1 LVAYKAISDYGLIG
15 DMHSA
20 ALVGLDGSI
29 DWACMP
35 RFDSPSIFAAIL
47 DENKGG
53 HFQIVPSGTYEST
66 QRYLPDTNVLE
77 TTFITPTGRVT
88 LTDFMPTSPTRSAD
102 HVPHEI
108 HRIVVCV
115 EGTVDLMAIFQPRF
129 DYARVETELEVFPHG
144 VLASNAGETL
154 VLSTDVPMTLGTSA
168 AEGEFTLPKGD
179 SATFIAAYGRATP
192 MAVRAGRSAYRL
204 EHTKEMWER
213 IVTELDWTGMW
224 RDEVVRSFLVLHLLM
239 YAPTGAIVAAPTTS
253 LPEAIGGERNWDY
266 RYCWL
271 RDSAFTLGVLFL
283 VGDLQDARHFLNWLI
298 EMSADHVNSGQF
310 QVLYGITEDSDTKE
324 VTLDHLEGY
333 QGSQPVRIGNGAVDQ
348 LQLDVFGEV
357 ILSINTYMRYGGYIS
372 GQIWSIVN
380 DYAEM
385 TCKSWHLPDRSIWEV
400 RGHERHFTYSK
411 AMCWAALDKA
421 IEIGTATGHK
431 SKLAKWR
438 RVADQIK
445 AEVLTRGW
453 NEEKQAFVQSYDSDV
468 MDASSLILT
477 WTGLLPPD
485 DPRIQS
491 TIARTVEELGSGPF
505 VNRYKVDEADDGLKG
520 EEGAL
525 TMLSF
530 WLIGGLMSSG
540 KIEQAKSLFEEMLGY
555 SNHLG
560 LFSEMIDPVTK
571 EALGNF
577 PQAFSHIG
585 LIHTARN
592 LSWALSQRG

>member
-1 LVAYKAISDYGLIG
+1 MAYKAISDYGLIG

-35 RFDSPSIFAAIL
+35 RFDSPSVFGAIL
-47 DENKGG
+47 DEHAGG
-53 HFQIVPSGTYEST
+53 HFQVTPVGTYEST

-77 TTFITPTGRVT
+77 TTFVTPTGRVT

-108 HRIVVCV
+108 HRIVSCE
-115 EGTVDLMAIFQPRF
+115 EGTMNLRCIFQPRF
-129 DYARVETELEVFPHG
+129 DYARVATHLELFPHG

-154 VLSTDVPMTLGTSA
+154 VLSTNVPMTVDVDT
-168 AEGEFTLPKGD
+168 AESQFTLEEGGD
-179 SATFIAAYGRATP
+179 STFIAAYGRATP
-192 MAVRAGRSAYRL
+192 IAVGLGRSAYRL

-213 IVTELDWTGMW
+213 IVEELDYQGMW
-224 RDEVVRSFLVLHLLM
+224 RDELVRSFLVLHLLM

-253 LPEAIGGERNWDY
+253 LPENIGGERNWDY

-271 RDSAFTLGVLFL
+271 RDSAFTLGVLFR
-283 VGDLQDARHFLNWLI
+283 VGDLHDARHFLNWLI
-298 EMSADHVNSGQF
+298 SMSADHVDSGQI
-310 QVLYGITEDSDTKE
+310 QVLYGITADS
-324 VTLDHLEGY
+324 TLEETSLEHLDGY
-333 QGSQPVRIGNGAVDQ
+333 KGSKPVRIGNGAANQ

-372 GQIWSIVN
+372 SEIWSIVY
-380 DYAEM
+380 DFAET
-385 TCKSWHLPDRSIWEV
+385 TCSSWHLPDRSIWEV
-400 RGHERHFTYSK
+400 RGRERHFTYSK

-431 SKLAKWR
+431 SELARWR
-438 RVADQIK
+438 RVANEIK
-445 AEVLTRGW
+445 AEVLVRGW
-453 NEEKQAFVQSYDSDV
+453 SETKQAFVQSYDSDV

-477 WTGLLPPD
+477 CTGLLPPD

-491 TIARTVEELGSGPF
+491 TIARTVEELGQGPF
-505 VNRYKVDEADDGLKG
+505 VHRYKVEEADDGLKG

-530 WLIGGLMSSG
+530 WLIGALMTNG
-540 KIEQAKSLFEEMLGY
+540 HVPKAKELFEEMLSY
-555 SNHLG
+555 ANHLG

-592 LSWALSQRG
+592 LSWALAQKR

>member
-505 VNRYKVDEADDGLKG
+505 VNRYKVDEADDGLRG

>member
-1 LVAYKAISDYGLIG
+1 
-15 DMHSA
+15 
-20 ALVGLDGSI
+20 
-29 DWACMP
+29 
-35 RFDSPSIFAAIL
+35 
-47 DENKGG
+47 
-53 HFQIVPSGTYEST
+53 
-66 QRYLPDTNVLE
+66 
-77 TTFITPTGRVT
+77 
-88 LTDFMPTSPTRSAD
+88 
-102 HVPHEI
+102 
-108 HRIVVCV
+108 
-115 EGTVDLMAIFQPRF
+115 
-129 DYARVETELEVFPHG
+129 
-144 VLASNAGETL
+144 
-154 VLSTDVPMTLGTSA
+154 
-168 AEGEFTLPKGD
+168 
-179 SATFIAAYGRATP
+179 
-192 MAVRAGRSAYRL
+192 
-204 EHTKEMWER
+204 
-213 IVTELDWTGMW
+213 
-224 RDEVVRSFLVLHLLM
+224 
-239 YAPTGAIVAAPTTS
+239 
-253 LPEAIGGERNWDY
+253 
-266 RYCWL
+266 
-271 RDSAFTLGVLFL
+271 LFL

-333 QGSQPVRIGNGAVDQ
+333 RGSKPVRIGNGAVDQ

-385 TCKSWHLPDRSIWEV
+385 TCKSWHQPDRSIWEV

-540 KIEQAKSLFEEMLGY
+540 KIEQAHSLFEEMLGY

-592 LSWALSQRG
+592 LSWALSQQG

>member
-1 LVAYKAISDYGLIG
+1 MAYKAISDYGLIG

-35 RFDSPSIFAAIL
+35 RFDSPSIFGAIL
-47 DENKGG
+47 DEHKGG
-53 HFQIVPSGTYEST
+53 YFQIAPIEPYESA
-66 QRYLPDTNVLE
+66 QRYLPNTNILE

-88 LTDFMPTSPTRSAD
+88 LTDFMATSPTRSAD
-102 HVPHEI
+102 HAPHEI
-108 HRIVVCV
+108 HRIVACE
-115 EGTVDLMAIFQPRF
+115 EGTVALKSVFQPRF
-129 DYARVETELEVFPHG
+129 DYARASTHLEILPLG
-144 VLASNAGETL
+144 VLASNGGETL
-154 VLSTDVPMTLGTSA
+154 ALSTSIPMTDNGGI
-168 AEGEFTLPKGD
+168 AESQFTLEGGEGT
-179 SATFIAAYGRATP
+179 TFVASYGRATP
-192 MAVRAGRSAYRL
+192 MAVGYGRSAHRL
-204 EHTKEMWER
+204 EHTKKMWER
-213 IVTELDWTGMW
+213 IVQELDYKGMW

-253 LPEAIGGERNWDY
+253 LPENIGGERNWDY

-271 RDSAFTLGVLFL
+271 RDSAFTLNVLFL
-283 VGDLQDARHFLNWLI
+283 VGDLHDARHFLNWLI
-298 EMSADHVNSGQF
+298 SMSAEHVKSREVQA
-310 QVLYGITEDSDTKE
+310 LYGITADSDVEE

-333 QGSQPVRIGNGAVDQ
+333 KGSQPVRIGNGAANQ
-348 LQLDVFGEV
+348 LQLDIFGEV
-357 ILSINTYMRYGGYIS
+357 ILSISTYMRYGGYIS
-372 GQIWSIVN
+372 SEIWSIVH
-380 DYAEM
+380 DFAET
-385 TCKSWHLPDRSIWEV
+385 TCQTWHLPDRSIWEV

-421 IEIGTATGHK
+421 IEIGTATEHK
-431 SKLAKWR
+431 SNLARWR
-438 RVADQIK
+438 RVANEIK
-445 AEVLTRGW
+445 AEVLVRGW
-453 NEEKQAFVQSYDSDV
+453 SEAKQAFVQSYDSDV

-491 TIARTVEELGSGPF
+491 TIARTVEELGNGPF
-505 VNRYKVDEADDGLKG
+505 VHRYKVDEADDGLQG

-530 WLIGGLMSSG
+530 WLIGGLMTSG
-540 KIEQAKSLFEEMLGY
+540 QIRKAKDLFEEMLGY
-555 SNHLG
+555 ANHLG
-560 LFSEMIDPVTK
+560 LLSEMIDPVTK

-592 LSWALSQRG
+592 LSWALSQAQD

>member
-1 LVAYKAISDYGLIG
+1 MAYKAISDYGLIG

-505 VNRYKVDEADDGLKG
+505 VNRYKVDEADDGLRG

>member
-1 LVAYKAISDYGLIG
+1 VAYKAISDYGLIG

-35 RFDSPSIFAAIL
+35 RFDSPSVFAAIL
-47 DENKGG
+47 DERKGG
-53 HFQIVPSGTYEST
+53 SFQIAPMGPYEST

-77 TTFITPTGRVT
+77 TTFTTPTGRVT
-88 LTDFMPTSPTRSAD
+88 LTDFMPTSPSRS

-108 HRIVVCV
+108 HRIVACE
-115 EGTVDLMAIFQPRF
+115 EGSVALRGVFQPRF
-129 DYARVETELEVFPHG
+129 DYARAATRLELLPHG
-144 VLASNAGETL
+144 VVASNGSETL
-154 VLSTDVPMTLGTSA
+154 ALSVNVPVTVNGDA
-168 AEGEFTLPKGD
+168 AESRFTLDRGE
-179 SATFIAAYGRATP
+179 SATFVASYGRAAP
-192 MAVRAGRSAYRL
+192 MIVGVGRSARRL
-204 EHTKEMWER
+204 EHTKAMWAR
-213 IVTELDWTGMW
+213 MVADLDYEGLW

-253 LPEAIGGERNWDY
+253 LPESIGGERNWDY

-271 RDSAFTLGVLFL
+271 RDAAFTLGVLFRI
-283 VGDLQDARHFLNWLI
+283 GDMDDARHFLNWLI
-298 EMSADHVNSGQF
+298 TMCADCVMTGKIQA
-310 QVLYGITEDSDTKE
+310 LYGIAEDSGLE
-324 VTLDHLEGY
+324 EETLDHLEGY
-333 QGSQPVRIGNGAVDQ
+333 RGSQPVRIGNGAAEQ
-348 LQLDVFGEV
+348 LQLDIFGEV
-357 ILSINTYMRYGGYIS
+357 NLSINTYRRYGGYIS
-372 GQIWSIVN
+372 SEVWSIVHN
-380 DYAEM
+380 FAEM
-385 TCKSWHLPDRSIWEV
+385 ACRFWRLPDRSIWEV

-411 AMCWAALDKA
+411 AMCWAALDNA
-421 IEIGTATGHK
+421 IEIGAATGYEGDF
-431 SKLAKWR
+431 ARWR
-438 RVADQIK
+438 RVADEIK
-445 AEVLTRGW
+445 AEVLAKGW
-453 NEEKQAFVQSYDSDV
+453 NEAKQAFVQSYDSDV

-477 WTGLLPPD
+477 WTNLLPPD

-491 TIARTVEELGSGPF
+491 TIARTVQELGHGPF
-505 VNRYKVDEADDGLKG
+505 VNRYKVEEADDGLQG

-540 KIEQAKSLFEEMLGY
+540 QVQKAKALFEEMLGY
-555 SNHLG
+555 ANHLG

-592 LSWALSQRG
+592 LTAALSQG

>member
-1 LVAYKAISDYGLIG
+1 MAYKAISDYGLIG

>member
-1 LVAYKAISDYGLIG
+1 MAYKAISDYGLIG

-35 RFDSPSIFAAIL
+35 RFDSPSVFGAIL
-47 DENKGG
+47 DEHAGG
-53 HFQIVPSGTYEST
+53 HFQVTPVGTYEST

-77 TTFITPTGRVT
+77 TTFVTPTGRVT

-108 HRIVVCV
+108 HRIVSCE
-115 EGTVDLMAIFQPRF
+115 EGTMNLRCIFQPRF
-129 DYARVETELEVFPHG
+129 DYARAATHLELFPHG

-154 VLSTDVPMTLGTSA
+154 VLSTNVPMTVDVDT
-168 AEGEFTLPKGD
+168 AESQFTLEEGGD
-179 SATFIAAYGRATP
+179 STFIAAYGRATP
-192 MAVRAGRSAYRL
+192 IAVGLGRSAYRL

-213 IVTELDWTGMW
+213 IVEELDYQGMW
-224 RDEVVRSFLVLHLLM
+224 RDELVRSFLVLHLLM

-253 LPEAIGGERNWDY
+253 LPENIGGERNWDY

-271 RDSAFTLGVLFL
+271 RDSAFTLGVLFR
-283 VGDLQDARHFLNWLI
+283 VGDLHDARHFLNWLI
-298 EMSADHVNSGQF
+298 SMSADHVDSGQI
-310 QVLYGITEDSDTKE
+310 QVLYGITADS
-324 VTLDHLEGY
+324 TLEETSLEHLDGY
-333 QGSQPVRIGNGAVDQ
+333 KGSKPVRIGNGAANQ

-372 GQIWSIVN
+372 SEIWSIVY
-380 DYAEM
+380 DFAET
-385 TCKSWHLPDRSIWEV
+385 TCSSWHLPDRSIWEV
-400 RGHERHFTYSK
+400 RGRERHFTYSK

-431 SKLAKWR
+431 SELARWR
-438 RVADQIK
+438 RVANEIK
-445 AEVLTRGW
+445 AEVLVRGW
-453 NEEKQAFVQSYDSDV
+453 SETKQAFVQSYDSDV

-491 TIARTVEELGSGPF
+491 TIARTVEELGQGPF
-505 VNRYKVDEADDGLKG
+505 VHRYKVEEADDGLKG

-530 WLIGGLMSSG
+530 WLIGALMTNG
-540 KIEQAKSLFEEMLGY
+540 HVPKAKELFEEMLSY
-555 SNHLG
+555 ANHLG

-592 LSWALSQRG
+592 LSWALAQKR

>member
-1 LVAYKAISDYGLIG
+1 MTYKAISDYGLIG

-29 DWACMP
+29 DWVCMP

-53 HFQIVPSGTYEST
+53 HFQIAPAGPYEST

-77 TTFITPTGRVT
+77 TTFTTSTGRVT

-108 HRIVVCV
+108 HRIVVC
-115 EGTVDLMAIFQPRF
+115 ESGTVDLMTIFQPRF
-129 DYARVETELEVFPHG
+129 DYARGDTQLEVFPHG

-154 VLSTDVPMTLGTSA
+154 VLSTDVPMTLVDSA
-168 AEGEFTLPKGD
+168 SEGEFILSRGD

-192 MAVRAGRSAYRL
+192 MAVRAGRSVYRL

-283 VGDLQDARHFLNWLI
+283 VGDLQDARHFLNWLVA
-298 EMSADHVNSGQF
+298 MSADHVNSGQF
-310 QVLYGITEDSDTKE
+310 QVLYGITEDSDTE
-324 VTLDHLEGY
+324 EMTLDHLEGY
-333 QGSQPVRIGNGAVDQ
+333 RGSQPVRIGNGAVDQ

-385 TCKSWHLPDRSIWEV
+385 TCNSWHLPDRSIWEV

-421 IEIGTATGHK
+421 IEIGIETGHK
-431 SKLAKWR
+431 SKLTKWR

-445 AEVLTRGW
+445 AEVLTHGW
-453 NEEKQAFVQSYDSDV
+453 NEEKQAFVQSYGSDV

-505 VNRYKVDEADDGLKG
+505 MNRYKVDEADDGLKG

-540 KIEQAKSLFEEMLGY
+540 KIHQAQSFFEEMLGY

-592 LSWALSQRG
+592 LSWLLSQQC

>member
-1 LVAYKAISDYGLIG
+1 MAYKAISDYGLIG

-53 HFQIVPSGTYEST
+53 HFQIAPSATYEST

-77 TTFITPTGRVT
+77 TTFITPTGRAT

-108 HRIVVCV
+108 HRIVVCE
-115 EGTVDLMAIFQPRF
+115 EGTVDLKAIFQPRF
-129 DYARVETELEVFPHG
+129 DYARADTQLEVFPHG

-154 VLSTDVPMTLGTSA
+154 VLSTDVPMTLGATA
-168 AEGEFTLPKGD
+168 AEGEFTLSKGD

-224 RDEVVRSFLVLHLLM
+224 REEVVRSFLVLHLLM

-333 QGSQPVRIGNGAVDQ
+333 RGSKPVRIGNGAVDQ

-385 TCKSWHLPDRSIWEV
+385 TCKSWHQPDRSIWEV

-540 KIEQAKSLFEEMLGY
+540 KIEQAHSLFEEMLGY

-592 LSWALSQRG
+592 LSWALSQQG